1 MTDIYE
7 RLADENV
14 PAPAT
19 APIAQLT
26 GDQASELMASL
37 MAEDS
42 DATAILAGTGRTRLA
57 DGQRETGEERA
68 GDARVPVSWSSY
80 IEHAA
85 IRDGFNNKSKY
96 LKALIIQD
104 ARAHHEEH
112 RLRAV

>member
-1 MTDIYE
+1 
-7 RLADENV
+7 
-14 PAPAT
+14 
-19 APIAQLT
+19 
-26 GDQASELMASL
+26 

-42 DATAILAGTGRTRLA
+42 DATAILAALA
-57 DGQRETGEERA
+57 GPVANSRRETREERA
-68 GDARVPVSWSSY
+68 GSFRVPASWSSY

-112 RLRAV
+112 RLQAA

>member
-7 RLADENV
+7 RMADENE

-19 APIAQLT
+19 APAAQLT
-26 GDQASELMASL
+26 GDQASELMTSL
-37 MAEDS
+37 MA
-42 DATAILAGTGRTRLA
+42 ALAGPGRPTA
-57 DGQRETGEERA
+57 DEKREKSVQERF
-68 GDARVPVSWSSY
+68 RVPASWSSY

-112 RLRAV
+112 RLQAA

>member
-7 RLADENV
+7 RMADENE

-19 APIAQLT
+19 APAAQLT
-26 GDQASELMASL
+26 GGQGSGVVTPPMGEGSGRPAHPSAP
-37 MAEDS
+37 AGPGRP
-42 DATAILAGTGRTRLA
+42 TA
-57 DGQRETGEERA
+57 DEKREKSVQERF
-68 GDARVPVSWSSY
+68 RVPASWSSY

-112 RLRAV
+112 RLQAA

>member
-7 RLADENV
+7 RLADENE

-42 DATAILAGTGRTRLA
+42 DAPRFSPQWPDQAG

-68 GDARVPVSWSSY
+68 GTLPCPGLMEFLY
-80 IEHAA
+80 
-85 IRDGFNNKSKY
+85 
-96 LKALIIQD
+96 
-104 ARAHHEEH
+104 RACGDT
-112 RLRAV
+112 

>member
-7 RLADENV
+7 RLADENE

-42 DATAILAGTGRTRLA
+42 DATAILAAMAGRRPTRN
-57 DGQRETGEERA
+57 GRRA
-68 GDARVPVSWSSY
+68 CRNASVSRSHGVP
-80 IEHAA
+80 I
-85 IRDGFNNKSKY
+85 
-96 LKALIIQD
+96 
-104 ARAHHEEH
+104 
-112 RLRAV
+112 

>member
-7 RLADENV
+7 RLADENE

-42 DATAILAGTGRTRLA
+42 DATAILGPHHPGCS
-57 DGQRETGEERA
+57 RA
-68 GDARVPVSWSSY
+68 S
-80 IEHAA
+80 
-85 IRDGFNNKSKY
+85 
-96 LKALIIQD
+96 
-104 ARAHHEEH
+104 
-112 RLRAV
+112 

>member
-7 RLADENV
+7 RLADENE

-42 DATAILAGTGRTRLA
+42 DATAILAAMAGPGRPTA
-57 DGQRETGEERA
+57 NEKREKSVQERF
-68 GDARVPVSWSSY
+68 RVPVSWSSY

-85 IRDGFNNKSKY
+85 IRDVFNNKSKY

>member
-7 RLADENV
+7 RLADENE

-42 DATAILAGTGRTRLA
+42 DATAILAAMAGPGRPTA
-57 DGQRETGEERA
+57 NEKREKSVQERF
-68 GDARVPVSWSSY
+68 RVPVSWSSY

-85 IRDGFNNKSKY
+85 IRDGFN
-96 LKALIIQD
+96 AQ
-104 ARAHHEEH
+104 AVEH
-112 RLRAV
+112 VV

>member
-1 MTDIYE
+1 ME
-7 RLADENV
+7 FL
-14 PAPAT
+14 
-19 APIAQLT
+19 
-26 GDQASELMASL
+26 
-37 MAEDS
+37 
-42 DATAILAGTGRTRLA
+42 
-57 DGQRETGEERA
+57 
-68 GDARVPVSWSSY
+68 Y